1 MRLFKAGIVGSD
13 DDTVAQTGGLFSHD
27 RTFPFIT
34 VAACADYGNHF
45 AFAFQYA
52 VDGIQHI
59 HQRIRSMGIIHNGG
73 NALRRADRVES
84 ACYRVQSAE
93 GNEHIFFFLS
103 QQYGCAEY
111 GKKVGSIELADKAYG
126 QLMVV
131 KVEQHAFKMRLQYF
145 PLEIA
150 EASQ

>member
-131 KVEQHAFKMRLQYF
+131 EVE
-145 PLEIA
+145 
-150 EASQ
+150 